1 MSLSPHQVNA
11 TATHWRSAEEPE
23 LVAGHLRAR
32 AAQRSVLLKCSI
44 IGLFGIAI
52 LIGIILGH
60 APDAATAMS
69 LN

>member
-1 MSLSPHQVNA
+1 MSLSSHQVNA
-11 TATHWRSAEEPE
+11 AATHWRSAEEPE
-23 LVAGHLRAR
+23 LVDGHLRGR
-32 AAQRSVLLKCSI
+32 AAQRRVLLKCSLV
-44 IGLFGIAI
+44 GLFGVAI